1 MDYSEQREQHIEDTR
16 YLKWTDGMY
25 VMLEDLECDYELALV
40 ENSLRDSV
48 YYYYPALSFA
58 EYYHEDKIGVVN
70 GWAGLWAGTYATKLT
85 RAQALYIAT
94 GDVSI
99 QVVKPY
105 FVCLCGASKTSVY
118 LVGCTGFIFSCED

>member
-25 VMLEDLECDYELALV
+25 VYLEDLECDYELALV

-48 YYYYPALSFA
+48 YFTSVAPL
-58 EYYHEDKIGVVN
+58 EGGEDSMGVYERDADY
-70 GWAGLWAGTYATKLT
+70 WFCESTGLFTKLT

-94 GDVSI
+94 GDTNI
-99 QVVKPY
+99 
-105 FVCLCGASKTSVY
+105 
-118 LVGCTGFIFSCED
+118 